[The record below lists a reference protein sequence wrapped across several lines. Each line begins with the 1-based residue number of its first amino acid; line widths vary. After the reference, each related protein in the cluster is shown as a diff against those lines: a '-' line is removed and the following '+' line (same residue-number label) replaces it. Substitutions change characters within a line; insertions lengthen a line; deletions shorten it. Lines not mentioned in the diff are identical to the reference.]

1 MPERIQR
8 KRTRGWTMPE
18 GAVYV
23 GRPTKYGND
32 FKVGD
37 PDLME
42 DRPMTAED
50 ATKYFEWSLS
60 YAPDEMIDEWKTELA
75 GKDLACWCSEDADY
89 CHADVIMKAVN
100 SDSTPGG

>member
-1 MPERIQR
+1 MPEN
-8 KRTRGWTMPE
+8 T
-18 GAVYV
+18 VYV

-37 PDLME
+37 PDLIE
-42 DRPMTAED
+42 PKRPMIAED

-60 YAPDEMIDEWKTELA
+60 YAPDEMIEEWKQELA

-89 CHADVIMKAVN
+89 CHADVILRIVN
-100 SDSTPGG
+100 DVSL